1 MIIFVQRFGI
11 LNSDLGGWG
20 VQIRNQRL
28 RKLPSTEFHLN
39 QITFDIFICL
49 IRSGGPSC
57 SKGPSCFTSPYYI

>member
-1 MIIFVQRFGI
+1 MIIFVQCFGF

-28 RKLPSTEFHLN
+28 HVLPSTEFHLN
-39 QITFDIFICL
+39 LITFDILIRL

-57 SKGPSCFTSPYYI
+57 PRDPSCSTSPDYI